1 MSQTRTVL
9 KHLQEND
16 HLTSMQAVL
25 VYRIPRLASR
35 IFDLRSAGHNI
46 VSNPHFDARGQ
57 EYTRYRL
64 VA

>member
-1 MSQTRTVL
+1 MSQCRTVL
-9 KHLQEND
+9 RHLQQND

-35 IFDLRSAGHNI
+35 IYDLRQAGHNI
-46 VSNPHFDARGQ
+46 VSNAAFDARGQ